1 MHTKTPIQPV
11 GAGTGIATQF
21 QLVAAITDLAS
32 QTANL
37 TYILYDGGGATV
49 GLGRWFM
56 DSGTYA
62 QWGSDDSYAMTAT
75 LSGVGLVAAP

>member
-1 MHTKTPIQPV
+1 MQTKTTIQPV

-37 TYILYDGGGATV
+37 TYILYDSGNATV

-56 DSGTYA
+56 DSETYA
-62 QWGSDDSYAMTAT
+62 QWGASDEYAMTAT
-75 LSGVGLVAAP
+75 LSGVGLVQA